1 MVKGL
6 ILMKIIGVGTKYII
20 LIALAMTTMTSGVS
34 ADTVDNLQG
43 QQSSAQKTLNTNN
56 DQLSKKITAVNQV
69 YQEIQQLNEKKKDTS
84 SNIAAVKQKLTA
96 AKEEKQKRIADAKS
110 RLRELQLREGTNAT
124 LQVLEN
130 SSDLSQWLGNVIALT
145 RLQSVYNDS
154 LDAVKQSVNTIS
166 NDRKQLLTYQASLD
180 TQAKDLALKKDQMNA
195 SLNSLKQLVKN
206 NQATIATLAN
216 KVSWAKEAAAEAS
229 ASSQS
234 AQQASSSSE
243 ESASS
248 SSAAV
253 ASSSQSSTASSASS
267 TSSTTTTNIAT
278 TTTTSS
284 SSKTLVMQSTG
295 YSVAQSGLSSYSATG
310 INLSQYPSCIAVDPS
325 VIPLGSIVW
334 VSGYG
339 VTVAG
344 DTGGAIKGN
353 IIDVHFSTV
362 GQAQSWGRKTV
373 TVKILS

>member
-1 MVKGL
+1 
-6 ILMKIIGVGTKYII
+6 MKIIGVGTKYII